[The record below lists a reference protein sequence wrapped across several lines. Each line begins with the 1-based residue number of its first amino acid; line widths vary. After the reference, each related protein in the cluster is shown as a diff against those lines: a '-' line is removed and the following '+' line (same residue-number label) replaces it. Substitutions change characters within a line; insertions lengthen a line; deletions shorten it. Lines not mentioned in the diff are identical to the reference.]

1 MNDFDSGTFRVG
13 ITRDVLTS
21 NGQPIFGQAVFE
33 FLNQPGLVWEYMEET
48 PAIRPEHAA
57 RYDAICAMLT
67 RFTPESLGPEK
78 PRLKVIA
85 RFGVGYDTIDVPTC
99 EKAGIL
105 LTIAPDGVRRPVAVS
120 AITFMLM
127 LAHKVGI
134 KDRLTRAGR
143 WAEKSDHI
151 GTGLTG
157 RTLGSLGVGN
167 IGAEMFRLAKPF
179 DMTFIAHDPYADPKQ
194 MAALGVQLVDLD
206 TLFRN
211 ADFLTVN
218 CPLNAS
224 TRGLVNASKLSLMK
238 KTAYLINTAR
248 GPIVDESALYQALVE
263 KKIAGAGLDVFEVEP
278 TPADN
283 PLLQLDNVVV
293 TPHGICFT
301 DECMQGLA
309 ESAFKAVVDVM
320 HGKKPPHVVTA

>member
-1 MNDFDSGTFRVG
+1 
-13 ITRDVLTS
+13 
-21 NGQPIFGQAVFE
+21 
-33 FLNQPGLVWEYMEET
+33 
-48 PAIRPEHAA
+48 
-57 RYDAICAMLT
+57 MLT

-99 EKAGIL
+99 QKAGIL

-157 RTLGSLGVGN
+157 RNLGSLGVGN

-179 DMTFIAHDPYADPKQ
+179 DMTFIAHDPYADPQQ
-194 MAALGVQLVDLD
+194 MAALGVELVDLD

-211 ADFLTVN
+211 SDFLTVN
-218 CPLNAS
+218 CPLNES
-224 TRGLVNASKLSLMK
+224 TRGLVNANKLSLMK

-248 GPIVDESALYQALVE
+248 GPIVDESALYHALVE
-263 KKIAGAGLDVFEVEP
+263 QKIAGAGLDVFEVEP
-278 TPADN
+278 TPANN

-309 ESAFKAVVDVM
+309 ESAFRAVVDVM

>member
-1 MNDFDSGTFRVG
+1 MNDFDSGIFRVG

-33 FLNQPGLVWEYMEET
+33 FLNQPGLVWEYMEESSV
-48 PAIRPEHAA
+48 IRPEHAA

-99 EKAGIL
+99 QKAGIL